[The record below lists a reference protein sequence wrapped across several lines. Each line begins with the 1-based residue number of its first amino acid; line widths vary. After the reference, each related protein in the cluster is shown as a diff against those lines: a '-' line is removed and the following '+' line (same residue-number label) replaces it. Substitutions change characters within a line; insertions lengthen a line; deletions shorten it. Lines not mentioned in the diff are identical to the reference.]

1 MIVQVVTDKKSV
13 KRSVIQDGIACDVVA
28 IASRGSEPALAGER
42 ESDVLA
48 MDLQQLDDQCFAG
61 LESQCNLLRPP

>member
-1 MIVQVVTDKKSV
+1 MLYKS
-13 KRSVIQDGIACDVVA
+13 GMACDVVA
-28 IASRGSEPALAGER
+28 IASRGSKPTLAGER

-61 LESQCNLLRPP
+61 YRTAVKSN

>member
-1 MIVQVVTDKKSV
+1 MLYKS
-13 KRSVIQDGIACDVVA
+13 GMACDVVA
-28 IASRGSEPALAGER
+28 IASRGSKPTLAGER

-61 LESQCNLLRPP
+61 LESQCNLLGPP